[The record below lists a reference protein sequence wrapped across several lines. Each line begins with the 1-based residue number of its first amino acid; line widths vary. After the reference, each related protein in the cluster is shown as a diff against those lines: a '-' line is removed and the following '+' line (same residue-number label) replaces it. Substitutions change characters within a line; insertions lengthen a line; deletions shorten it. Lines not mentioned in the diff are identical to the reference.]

1 MTMHSSKPAGKRSES
16 AGFLREAFMK
26 KRYFFLIVLILPFIV
41 EITPADEQ
49 PAEPADL
56 ILHHAKVV
64 TVDAK
69 FTIADAIA
77 IKGDRILAVGK
88 DEAILKHK
96 GAETKLIDLK
106 GKTVLPGLYDSHTH
120 PTGAA
125 TSEFDEEIPYLKG
138 LDDVFAYI
146 RKKAKELPEGDWI
159 VLRFAFP
166 TRLKEARFPT
176 LAELDAV
183 APKHPVYYN
192 AGPASMAN
200 SMALKVSGVT
210 NDTPNPP
217 TGVIVKDAKTGE
229 LTGMLRNAAGVLKI
243 VPNAK
248 TKKADQREALK
259 KLFALYNSFGITSI
273 SDRSASRGAFNLYH
287 DLLDKNELTVRINVC
302 PNLDPR
308 GTREQIAHALDALPG
323 KDGKF
328 GPTGKGGVWIHIG
341 PIKFFLDGG
350 MLNGTAYMRQ
360 PWPKGANYQIT
371 EDNYRGLLF
380 TSPEEVKILAEE
392 AARRKWSVTAHTAGE
407 GAMDV
412 LLDGYEF
419 VDRIVPIKDLR
430 FCITH
435 ANFPSQQNL
444 ERCQRLGV
452 VADVQPA
459 WLYKDGATLVKVLGM
474 ERMRWFQPYKSWLK
488 YTIIGGGSDHMIKL
502 DPRKATNPWDP
513 WLGIETA
520 VTRRLESGQVWMPEE
535 CLTREEALRLYT
547 INNAYLGREE
557 KDKGTLEVG
566 KLADLIVIDRDY
578 LACPAAEIGSTRVL
592 TTMVGGKMVFERK

>member
-1 MTMHSSKPAGKRSES
+1 MKRWLF
-16 AGFLREAFMK
+16 AAALA
-26 KRYFFLIVLILPFIV
+26 VLATQI
-41 EITPADEQ
+41 EITPAYEQ
-49 PAEPADL
+49 QAEPADL
-56 ILHHAKVV
+56 IVHHAKVL

-69 FTIADAIA
+69 FSIAEAIA
-77 IKGDRILAVGK
+77 IKGDRIVAVGTN
-88 DEAILKHK
+88 DAILKAAGK
-96 GAETKLIDLK
+96 GTTVIDAK

-120 PTGAA
+120 PVGAA
-125 TSEFDEEIPYLKG
+125 LSEFDEEIPYLKS
-138 LDDVFAYI
+138 LDDVFTYI
-146 RKKAKELPEGDWI
+146 RKKTKELPEGDWI

-176 LAELDAV
+176 LAELDKA

-210 NDTPNPP
+210 KDTPNPR

-229 LTGMLRNAAGVLKI
+229 LTGMLRNSAGVLK
-243 VPNAK
+243 VKTNTKAK
-248 TKKADQREALK
+248 GVDRREAVK

-273 SDRSASRGAFNLYH
+273 SDRSATRSNFDLYE
-287 DLLDKNELTVRINVC
+287 DLLAKNELTLRINVC

-308 GTREQIAHALDALPG
+308 GNREQIVAALEALPG

-328 GPTGKGGVWIHIG
+328 GPTGKGGVWIRIG

-360 PWPKGANYQIT
+360 PWPKGPAYQIT
-371 EDNYRGLLF
+371 EDDYRGLLF
-380 TSPEEVKILAEE
+380 TSPEEVKIMAEE
-392 AARRKWSVTAHTAGE
+392 AARRKWSITAHTAGE

-419 VDRIVPIKDLR
+419 ADRIVPIKNLR

-435 ANFPSQQNL
+435 ANFPSQRNL

-452 VADVQPA
+452 CADVQPA
-459 WLYKDGATLVKVLGM
+459 WLYKDGETLNKYLGA
-474 ERMRWFQPYKSWLK
+474 ERMRWFQPYKSWMK
-488 YTIIGGGSDHMIKL
+488 YTTIGGGSDHMVKL

-513 WLGIETA
+513 WLGLETA
-520 VTRRLESGQVWMPEE
+520 VTRATESGQVLFPEE
-535 CLTREEALRLYT
+535 CLSREEALRLYT
-547 INNAYLGREE
+547 INNAYLGHEE
-557 KDKGTLEVG
+557 KDKGTLEPG
-566 KLADLIVIDRDY
+566 KLADLIIIDRDY
-578 LACPAAEIGSTRVL
+578 LTCPSADIADTRVL
-592 TTMVGGKMVFERK
+592 QTIVGGKVVFERKE

>member
-1 MTMHSSKPAGKRSES
+1 MKRW
-16 AGFLREAFMK
+16 L
-26 KRYFFLIVLILPFIV
+26 LIAALLGLLGTQI
-41 EITPADEQ
+41 EITPAGGRK
-49 PAEPADL
+49 AEPADL
-56 ILHHAKVV
+56 ILHHARVL

-69 FTIADAIA
+69 FTIADAVA
-77 IKGDRILAVGK
+77 IKGERILAVGTN
-88 DEAILKHK
+88 DAVLVHK
-96 GAETKLIDLK
+96 GPNSKTIDLK
-106 GKTVLPGLYDSHTH
+106 GKTVMPGLYDSHTH

-125 TSEFDEEIPYLKG
+125 ASEFDEEIPYLKS
-138 LDDVFAYI
+138 LDDVFSYI
-146 RKKAKELPEGDWI
+146 RKKTKELPEGEWI

-200 SMALKVSGVT
+200 SMAFKVSGVT
-210 NDTPNPP
+210 KETKNPR
-217 TGVIVKDAKTGE
+217 TGVIVKDPKTGE
-229 LTGMLRNAAGVLKI
+229 LTGMLRNASGVLK
-243 VPNAK
+243 VVAK
-248 TKKADQREALK
+248 TKAKTQDQREALK

-273 SDRSASRGAFNLYH
+273 SDRSATRAAFDRYH
-287 DLLDKNELTVRINVC
+287 DLLEKNELTVRINVC

-308 GTREQIAHALDALPG
+308 GSREQIARALDALPG
-323 KDGKF
+323 DDNKF
-328 GPTGKGGVWIHIG
+328 GPTGTGGVWIRIG

-360 PWPKGANYQIT
+360 PWPKGDTYQIT
-371 EDNYRGLLF
+371 EDDYRGLLF

-419 VDRIVPIKDLR
+419 VDRLIPIKDLR

-435 ANFPSQQNL
+435 ANFPSQHNL

-459 WLYKDGATLVKVLGM
+459 WLYKDGATLNRVLGKD
-474 ERMRWFQPYKSWLK
+474 RIRWFQPYKSWLK
-488 YTIIGGGSDHMIKL
+488 YTTIGGGSDHMIKL

-520 VTRRLESGQVWMPEE
+520 ISRKLESGQVLMPEE

-557 KDKGTLEVG
+557 KDKGTLEPG

-578 LACPAAEIGSTRVL
+578 LTCPVADIGNTRVL
-592 TTMVGGKMVFERK
+592 TTIVGGKVVFERKE